1 MLPYFAGFTKKITR
15 IFKAFNIKV
24 CTKPIKTIKNILPT
38 MKDFIDFNQ
47 QTGTIYQ
54 ISCKNCSGIYIGE
67 TGHSFKTR
75 WFEHKQD
82 LNLRNLAKID
92 DNNINKKTTLVKHVV
107 NFQYKGPFPLQAWK
121 RAFFVCFIDFFCA
134 HFNFNRLLQLKINKR
149 NKECSFPHS

>member
-1 MLPYFAGFTKKITR
+1 
-15 IFKAFNIKV
+15 
-24 CTKPIKTIKNILPT
+24 

-47 QTGTIYQ
+47 QTGAIYQ

-82 LNLRNLAKID
+82 LNLRNLAKIY
-92 DNNINKKTTLVKHVV
+92 DNNINKKTALAKHVV

-121 RAFFVCFIDFFCA
+121 RAFFVCFIDFFL
-134 HFNFNRLLQLKINKR
+134 RSLQ
-149 NKECSFPHS
+149 F

>member
-1 MLPYFAGFTKKITR
+1 
-15 IFKAFNIKV
+15 
-24 CTKPIKTIKNILPT
+24 

-47 QTGTIYQ
+47 QTGAIYQ

-92 DNNINKKTTLVKHVV
+92 DKNINKKTALVKHVV
-107 NFQYKGPFPLQAWK
+107 NFQYKGLFPLQVWK

-134 HFNFNRLLQLKINKR
+134 CFN
-149 NKECSFPHS
+149 